1 MDLVN
6 DIPCDYEGVMGV
18 PITYLYQYNPDQF
31 EIVGE
36 LNHGCDNKYDLGRPT
51 INGVDKYVRILIK
64 KRIKAL

>member
-1 MDLVN
+1 
-6 DIPCDYEGVMGV
+6 MGV

-64 KRIKAL
+64 RELKHCKLWI